1 MRLLPLAFSS
11 QDTQRKI
18 PLRANEHVNR
28 LLFVSK
34 PLSSV
39 ANRQQVHTV
48 SLKDICIINSCLLSP
63 NHSSFAKWFTLWQR
77 RVEHTN
83 GLQLLPPLWPL
94 RSLRGQA
101 LSRRLAIGQWR
112 EVAGQ
117 SSPKLNSPRNIHAD
131 LPLIAAIP
139 LKNELIDLKMLPS
152 VCSCE
157 VFYCMTVLKKL
168 IALILVLFWQDR
180 GVRVTYGWGAKLQE
194 GWRRRTEG
202 KLMWEIKKWNN
213 GTALHG
219 LFHPPKINSDALF
232 YCWCRWEAPWV

>member
-1 MRLLPLAFSS
+1 MLTACCPLVSLLARSLTDNKFTQFLQKTFASS
-11 QDTQRKI
+11 TPVSCPQTI
-18 PLRANEHVNR
+18 PL
-28 LLFVSK
+28 LQ
-34 PLSSV
+34 SS
-39 ANRQQVHTV
+39 
-48 SLKDICIINSCLLSP
+48 L
-63 NHSSFAKWFTLWQR
+63 HSDRGGLNTA
-77 RVEHTN
+77 N

-152 VCSCE
+152 VCSCG

-180 GVRVTYGWGAKLQE
+180 GVRVTYG
-194 GWRRRTEG
+194 
-202 KLMWEIKKWNN
+202 
-213 GTALHG
+213 
-219 LFHPPKINSDALF
+219 
-232 YCWCRWEAPWV
+232 